1 MALKMGDVTPSHTSG
16 TEGSVLTHAQQDK
29 GTGTTLGECLGALGY
44 SSLVGVGSWD
54 RVQMGGKCRDEGWL
68 SSSSPSF
75 SFPLGWPFQLEDAR
89 SHSKGT
95 LSPIC
100 PFLSGAQEQ
109 QAEPGCPAFE
119 LVLNYLL

>member
-1 MALKMGDVTPSHTSG
+1 MTLEMDDVTPSHPVI
-16 TEGSVLTHAQQDK
+16 EGNVLTRAQQDK
-29 GTGTTLGECLGALGY
+29 DTETTLGACLGALGH
-44 SSLVGVGSWD
+44 SVDSWV

-68 SSSSPSF
+68 CSSSPSF
-75 SFPLGWPFQLEDAR
+75 SFPLGWPFRLEDAC

-119 LVLNYLL
+119 LVLTHLL